1 MMEHG
6 RRDKKISST
15 HLQIIIM
22 VIRLGT
28 QNTQGQGQGQGQGHQ
43 NGTITYYERRV
54 TVCPTGYG
62 PTVYVPQPFV
72 QSAGPL

>member
-6 RRDKKISST
+6 RRGNNISST

-28 QNTQGQGQGQGQGHQ
+28 QNTQGHQ